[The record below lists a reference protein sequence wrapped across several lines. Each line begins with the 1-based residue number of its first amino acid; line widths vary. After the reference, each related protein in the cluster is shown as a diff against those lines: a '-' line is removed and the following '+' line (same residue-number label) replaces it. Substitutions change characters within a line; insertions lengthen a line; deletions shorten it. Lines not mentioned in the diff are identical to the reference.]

1 VIYSVDVRIV
11 APVRPTEVPERVA
24 DAVRNVFPEADLDV
38 TDGRLVAES
47 HSLEGLSERLHE
59 QEILDTARRE
69 FRRRADDDGFSFA
82 LNKQAALQGVVNFA
96 VGDPAELGEIE
107 VHVTVRE
114 PAVDELI
121 AAVAPPTED
130 GEPVA

>member
-24 DAVRNVFPEADLDV
+24 DAVRNVFPEADLER
-38 TDGRLVAES
+38 TDDRFVAES
-47 HSLEGLSERLHE
+47 HSLDGLSARLHE
-59 QEILDTARRE
+59 REILDTARRE

-114 PAVDELI
+114 PGVDELI
-121 AAVAPPTED
+121 DAVAPPTED

>member
-1 VIYSVDVRIV
+1 MIYSVDVRIV

-24 DAVRNVFPEADLDV
+24 DAVRNVFPEADLER
-38 TDGRLVAES
+38 TDDRFVAES
-47 HSLEGLSERLHE
+47 HSLDGLSARLHE
-59 QEILDTARRE
+59 REILDTARRE

-114 PAVDELI
+114 PGVDELI
-121 AAVAPPTED
+121 DAVAPPTED